1 MKFIGLMLDSCPT
14 RPEKLSSSVTMAV
27 GGSHSIE
34 VQKRVEDE
42 ITCPICQDHFDEPK
56 ILPCCHYYCKKCIER
71 LVLRAGHNR
80 AFACPEC
87 RSETVVPQNDPNLLQ
102 TAFFVNR
109 MKELHTKIEKAEGK
123 VEALCELCSG
133 DKATAFCRHCT
144 EFICEECVK
153 IHQKIKTFS
162 GHKVTSLEEL
172 KKGKNKEIL
181 MKPSPPTC
189 AVHDEQMKIYCF
201 DCNRLICRD
210 CTMIDHKEHEYDF
223 VKTTASKT
231 KEKLIENLTPL
242 KEIQV
247 SLCGATENVRS
258 TKSDVKTQGESVA
271 TTIERS
277 FDKVHEIIEQRK
289 RHFMEKASSIMKGKL
304 DRLSI
309 QEKGFEMA
317 SGMIQSLVDFVE
329 QNIENATEEEL
340 MTIHSQILKRISE
353 ETRKHQCSSG
363 TLEPVEKA
371 NLQVQVECGKEVTK
385 VLKEKTNLL
394 EFSVEGTGI
403 RDAEL
408 GKPALVK
415 MSCKSLDPVTIG
427 SKLTSKHGSVELT
440 VAKKGNSVYEIKYVP
455 RARGCHNLEI
465 TANGLPVTG
474 SPYPISVK
482 IPPTQ
487 LGKPLK
493 VIGGVKHPI
502 GIAINSAGNVLV
514 AEYKGDVKVLDK
526 SGKILHTI
534 EKHRHDFAD
543 LQDIAVDKD
552 DNSYFTDS
560 GSDKLFKFNRHHQ
573 LVKIV
578 GREQGL
584 EQFEP
589 WSITVVEEKVV
600 VGSRDPA
607 YLYIFDKNLE
617 LDRKVDLAAV
627 GVGDVMGI
635 ASNEDDMNLYI
646 CNYIGGCVHVLSLEG
661 QGKLLYSFGKE
672 QLRYPHSIC
681 IHGELVYVTDW
692 IIDTTTTIYI
702 YNREGNFVSSS
713 AKYGCGE
720 GQCKLPSG
728 LVIGA
733 DGVLY
738 VCDSCNNRLQLF

>member
-1 MKFIGLMLDSCPT
+1 MFDSCPR
-14 RPEKLSSSVTMAV
+14 RPEKLSILIIFPSVIMAV
-27 GGSHSIE
+27 GGSHSKE

-42 ITCPICQDHFDEPK
+42 ITCPICQEHFDEPK
-56 ILPCCHYYCKKCIER
+56 ILPCCHYYCKKCIGR
-71 LVLRAGHNR
+71 LVLRVGHNR

-87 RSETVVPQNDPNLLQ
+87 RSETVLPHNDPNLLQ

-109 MKELHTKIEKAEGK
+109 MKELHTKMEKAEGK
-123 VEALCELCSG
+123 VEALCEQCSG

-153 IHQKIKTFS
+153 VHHKMKAFS
-162 GHKVTSLEEL
+162 GHVVTSLEEL
-172 KKGKNKEIL
+172 KKGKSKDIL
-181 MKPSPPTC
+181 MKKPPPPTC

-201 DCNRLICRD
+201 DCNRLIFRD
-210 CTMIDHKEHEYDF
+210 CTMIDHKEHKYDF
-223 VKTTASKT
+223 VKTTAPKT
-231 KEKLIENLTPL
+231 KEIK
-242 KEIQV
+242 V

-258 TKSDVKTQGESVA
+258 SKSDVKTQGESVA

-277 FDKVHEIIEQRK
+277 FNKVIEIIEQRK
-289 RHFMEKASSIMKGKL
+289 QHFMEKASSITIGKM
-304 DRLSI
+304 DRLSV

-317 SGMIQSLVDFVE
+317 SNMIQSLVDFVE
-329 QNIENATEEEL
+329 HNIENATEEEL

-363 TLEPVEKA
+363 DLEPVEKA

-394 EFSVEGTGI
+394 ELSVEGTGM

-408 GKPALVK
+408 GKSALVK
-415 MSCKSLDPVTIG
+415 VSCKSLEPVTIT
-427 SKLTSKHGSVELT
+427 SKLTSKHGSVEAN
-440 VAKKGNSVYEIKYVP
+440 VEKKGNSVYEIKYVP
-455 RARGCHNLEI
+455 LARGRHILEI

-474 SPYPISVK
+474 SPYPVIVK

-493 VIGGVKHPI
+493 VIHGVKHPI
-502 GIAINSAGNVLV
+502 GIAINLAGNVLV
-514 AEYKGDVKVLDK
+514 AENKGYVKLLDK
-526 SGKILHTI
+526 SGKRLHTI
-534 EKHRHDFAD
+534 EKHRHDFAN

-552 DNSYFTDS
+552 DNSYLTDS
-560 GSDKLFKFNRHHQ
+560 GSNKLFKFNRHQ

-589 WSITVVEEKVV
+589 WSVTVVGEKVV
-600 VGSRDPA
+600 VGSRGPA

-635 ASNEDDMNLYI
+635 ASNEDMNLYI
-646 CNYIGGCVHVLSLEG
+646 CNYRCGCVHVLSLEG

-672 QLRYPHSIC
+672 RLDSPYSIC
-681 IHGELVYVTDW
+681 VHGELVYVTDW
-692 IIDTTTTIYI
+692 TLAETHKTINVF
-702 YNREGNFVSSS
+702 NREGNYVTSF
-713 AKYGCGE
+713 AEYGSGE
-720 GQCKLPSG
+720 GQCNLPSG
-728 LVIGA
+728 LVIDA

-738 VCDSCNNRLQLF
+738 VCDSCNDRLQLF

>member
-1 MKFIGLMLDSCPT
+1 MYT
-14 RPEKLSSSVTMAV
+14 VTMAV
-27 GGSHSIE
+27 GGSHSKE
-34 VQKRVEDE
+34 VLKRVEDE

-87 RSETVVPQNDPNLLQ
+87 RSETVLPHNDPNLLQ

-144 EFICEECVK
+144 EFICKECVK

-162 GHKVTSLEEL
+162 GHVVTSLEEL
-172 KKGKNKEIL
+172 KKGKSKEIL
-181 MKPSPPTC
+181 MKKPPPPTC

-210 CTMIDHKEHEYDF
+210 CTMIDHKEHKYDF
-223 VKTTASKT
+223 VKTTAPKT

-242 KEIQV
+242 KVIKV
-247 SLCGATENVRS
+247 GLYRATENVRS
-258 TKSDVKTQGESVA
+258 SKSDVKTQGESVA
-271 TTIERS
+271 TTIEQS
-277 FDKVHEIIEQRK
+277 FNKLHETVEQRK
-289 RHFMEKASSIMKGKL
+289 RHFMEKASSITKGKL

-317 SGMIQSLVDFVE
+317 LSMIQSLVDFVE

-353 ETRKHQCSSG
+353 ETRKHQCRSG
-363 TLEPVEKA
+363 DLEPVEKA

-385 VLKEKTNLL
+385 VLREKTNLL
-394 EFSVEGTGI
+394 ELSVEGAGM
-403 RDAEL
+403 RGAEV

-415 MSCKSLDPVTIG
+415 MSCKSLEPVTIA

-455 RARGCHNLEI
+455 QARGRHNLEI

-474 SPYPISVK
+474 SPYPVVVK

-493 VIGGVKHPI
+493 VIRGVKHPI

-514 AEYKGDVKVLDK
+514 AENKGDVKVLDK
-526 SGKILHTI
+526 SGKILHMI

-552 DNSYFTDS
+552 DNSYLTDS
-560 GSDKLFKFNRHHQ
+560 GSNKLFKFNRHHQ

-589 WSITVVEEKVV
+589 WSVTVVGEKVV
-600 VGSRDPA
+600 VGSRDPT

-617 LDRKVDLAAV
+617 LDRKVDLAVV
-627 GVGDVMGI
+627 GVDDVLGI
-635 ASNEDDMNLYI
+635 ASDEDGMNLYI
-646 CNYIGGCVHVLSLEG
+646 CNYSYGCVHVLSLEG
-661 QGKLLYSFGKE
+661 QGELLYSFNKE
-672 QLRYPHSIC
+672 QLHQPHSIC
-681 IHGELVYVTDW
+681 VHGELVYVTNW
-692 IIDTTTTIYI
+692 IFDSTSNSIYI
-702 YNREGNFVSSS
+702 FNREGNFVSSF
-713 AKYGCGE
+713 AKCGSDE
-720 GQCKLPSG
+720 GQCLLPSG
-728 LVIGA
+728 LVIDA

-738 VCDSCNNRLQLF
+738 VCDYSNNCLQLF